1 MLYFL
6 YQLSDPAKEQSAPS
20 SSGRP
25 DRRVMIHQ
33 SGVGSQTQQPGTPAK
48 RQKESETRTDSPAF
62 NEAFSNSGLRKLP
75 VNDGSPKPSPRPTT
89 TDKVERKR
97 EKKTLE
103 TTKEQPEEESPPEQ
117 KNLPMNPSE
126 PALLRDLPFTLQGLS
141 STNLVLSSSTTLKL
155 PPTLPIPLISMLHS
169 LAEPSLLYRNLSEF
183 VDSSE
188 GGLVGQSFRSAL
200 SKELRSYLGLVATL
214 EGQIKRALAM
224 LDDSQPRQGIGKA
237 GVTLKRCVIWTREAT
252 MGLRLMS
259 LMVEESKGKSRSL

>member
-20 SSGRP
+20 SSGHP

-33 SGVGSQTQQPGTPAK
+33 SGVGSQMQQPGTPAR

-75 VNDGSPKPSPRPTT
+75 VSDESPKPSPRPTT

-97 EKKTLE
+97 EKKIWRQL
-103 TTKEQPEEESPPEQ
+103 KSNPRKNLHHRSR

-155 PPTLPIPLISMLHS
+155 PPTLPIPLISLLHS
-169 LAEPSLLYRNLSEF
+169 LAEPSLYIVTYQNL
-183 VDSSE
+183 
-188 GGLVGQSFRSAL
+188 L
-200 SKELRSYLGLVATL
+200 T
-214 EGQIKRALAM
+214 
-224 LDDSQPRQGIGKA
+224 PRR
-237 GVTLKRCVIWTREAT
+237 VV
-252 MGLRLMS
+252 
-259 LMVEESKGKSRSL
+259 